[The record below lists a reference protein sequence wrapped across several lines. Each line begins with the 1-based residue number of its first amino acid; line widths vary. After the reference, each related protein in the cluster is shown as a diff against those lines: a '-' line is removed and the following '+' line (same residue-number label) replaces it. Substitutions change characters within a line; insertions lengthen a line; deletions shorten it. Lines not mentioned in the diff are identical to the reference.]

1 MEILI
6 TGGAGFIGRHLVK
19 LLLEKGEQV
28 TIFDSFSNSTKKQI
42 SSIIKKG
49 VKVIEGDIRNLS
61 SINEATKNKDIV
73 VHLAAKISVVDSI
86 NNPAET
92 FEVNVDGTKNILSAC
107 KKNNIKK
114 LIVASSAAVYGES
127 SPNTKLTE
135 NSVTNPISPYGE
147 SKIKMEE
154 EIKEFTKE
162 NNIDVIILRIF
173 NIYGIGQT
181 PEYAGVI
188 TKFLEKISENNPL
201 EIFGDGLQT
210 RDFVSVNDVVNSMYN
225 AIQYGKN
232 ETFNIATGKAIT
244 IKELAEKMIAMSGKK
259 IDIKYL
265 ERKKGEIRHSYA
277 DISKAKEMIGYS
289 PKFDL
294 DKIKELF

>member
-1 MEILI
+1 
-6 TGGAGFIGRHLVK
+6 
-19 LLLEKGEQV
+19 
-28 TIFDSFSNSTKKQI
+28 
-42 SSIIKKG
+42 
-49 VKVIEGDIRNLS
+49 
-61 SINEATKNKDIV
+61 
-73 VHLAAKISVVDSI
+73 
-86 NNPAET
+86 
-92 FEVNVDGTKNILSAC
+92 
-107 KKNNIKK
+107 
-114 LIVASSAAVYGES
+114 
-127 SPNTKLTE
+127 
-135 NSVTNPISPYGE
+135 
-147 SKIKMEE
+147 MEE
-154 EIKEFTKE
+154 EIEQFTKE

-173 NIYGIGQT
+173 NIYGVGQT